1 MSLRTKPAEK
11 EMEMTPIERNLIA
24 TVLVGIGNFR
34 MIATKIHP
42 DNKQLNN
49 KIRANCDII
58 MESLVG
64 SNIEPRQAIDAWDNI
79 KECIDDLMSKNFSS
93 SNDDLLFL
101 LSGVDEAF
109 YAMVD
114 IFNLFSETSERSI

>member
-1 MSLRTKPAEK
+1 MPPRTKTAEK

-114 IFNLFSETSERSI
+114 IFNLFAETSERNI

>member
-1 MSLRTKPAEK
+1 
-11 EMEMTPIERNLIA
+11 MTPIERNLIA

-42 DNKQLNN
+42 DNKQLNS